1 MAINIK
7 ELFDADSDNIKVE
20 KTNYNFD
27 QVLANGGGPIGPK
40 GVQGTTG
47 NTGQK
52 GNEGDKGDKGDGG
65 QKGEQGASLNI
76 WDKDTTTIGSL
87 PIELLRPFNNPGPNE
102 LASRIIL
109 GDDTVNSATPSFTPS
124 ALLSLFLRADD
135 APNQLEFKLENT
147 NAALYNMRSD
157 YVSGIGTTLKIVG
170 SAAAVQGETVNMTIN
185 PGNNI
190 TLLGTTLDLN
200 ASGAIQ
206 ISSSSSSVTIEGDN
220 GVIVDGLSGD
230 ILVDNTTGSGNITA
244 STNEDLNL
252 NASAINVTASGGGTN
267 TDIAIAANDG
277 EVNIKALNG
286 NDVIIGNITGTDSV
300 YFAASNLIR
309 LSTNTEVEINTP
321 LIDMNAT
328 DNVTINA
335 NTGSTTISS
344 FNENNINTTNTGS
357 TNILN
362 APLNGGSNELRIANS
377 SKFKTESSLNTS
389 DNTVF
394 FSDLNGDHIGGDNFV
409 LDPNDVTSGD
419 GIKFKEG
426 GIRTYPQNPG
436 VDDGGALAAPNNGS
450 DDEYRTLSDYFYK
463 NSISL
468 DNTTVYQKFDST
480 GNSIDD
486 WLYTNATYTALDANT
501 AQTGGSSKS
510 QFGYVKNGHLI
521 NAFGS
526 IQVTKGGSQSWSFDS
541 DSSRYTVAIDLDSG
555 DEFPYIN
562 DLNRPIHVNVTTFGY
577 NYSTGGVGSGHG
589 TFFNGTGSNAN
600 ELNGPAHYTN
610 GGDLVSFKGLIR
622 PGENKIL
629 LLTEIQNQ
637 GDATTGN
644 GNHNDIYTTGL
655 PPTYFASLPAMF
667 LFNFSMPVRWNS
679 YNQLNKVGAGG

>member
-102 LASRIIL
+102 FASRIIL

-135 APNQLEFKLENT
+135 APNQLEFKLADV
-147 NAALYNMRSD
+147 NAALYNIRSE
-157 YVSGIGTTLKIVG
+157 YANGNGTTLKIVG
-170 SAAAVQGETVNMTIN
+170 SAAVVQGETVNMTIN

-190 TLLGTTLDLN
+190 TLLGSTLDLS
-200 ASGAIQ
+200 ASEAIQ
-206 ISSSSSSVTIEGDN
+206 ISSSGSNVIIEGDN
-220 GVIVDGLSGD
+220 GVTVDGQSGP
-230 ILVDNTTGSGNITA
+230 ILIDNTSGQDNIVL

-267 TDIAIAANDG
+267 TDISITANDG
-277 EVNIKALNG
+277 EVNIKALND

-344 FNENNINTTNTGS
+344 FSENNINTTNTGS

-362 APLNGGSNELRIANS
+362 APVNGGTNELRIGNS

-389 DNTVF
+389 DESIF
-394 FSDLNGDHIGGDNFV
+394 FSDLNGDHLGGDNFV

-419 GIKFKEG
+419 GIIFKEG
-426 GIRTYPQNPG
+426 GVRTYPQNPAQG
-436 VDDGGALAAPNNGS
+436 DGGALAAPNNGS

-468 DNTTVYQKFDST
+468 DNTTVYQRFDTT
-480 GNSIDD
+480 GVSVDD
-486 WLYTNATYTALDANT
+486 WLYANATYTTLDSAT
-501 AQTGGSSKS
+501 SQTGGSSKS
-510 QFGYVKNGHLI
+510 QFGYVKTGHLI

-526 IQVTKGGSQSWSFDS
+526 IQVTQGAGQSWFLDS
-541 DSSRYTVAIDLDSG
+541 DSSRYTVAIDLDCG

-577 NYSTGGVGSGHG
+577 NYGTGGIGSHG
-589 TFFNGTGSNAN
+589 TFFNGAGSGAT

-637 GDATTGN
+637 GDAGSST
-644 GNHNDIYTTGL
+644 GNHNDIFTTGL
-655 PPTYFASLPAMF
+655 PPTFFGSFSAMF

-679 YNQLNKVGAGG
+679 YNRLNKVGTGG

>member
-52 GNEGDKGDKGDGG
+52 GDEGDKGDKGDDG

-76 WDKDTTTIGSL
+76 WDKDTATIGSF
-87 PIELLRPFNNPGPNE
+87 PIEILRPFNNAGPNE

-157 YVSGIGTTLKIVG
+157 YASGIGTTLRIVG

-190 TLLGTTLDLN
+190 TLLGSTLDLN

-206 ISSSSSSVTIEGDN
+206 ISSSGSNVTIEGSN
-220 GVIVDGLSGD
+220 GVTVDGLGGD
-230 ILVDNTTGSGNITA
+230 ILIDNTAGAGNITLS
-244 STNEDLNL
+244 STEDLNL
-252 NASAINVTASGGGTN
+252 DASAINITANGGGTN
-267 TDIAIAANDG
+267 TDIAITSNDG
-277 EVNIKALNG
+277 EVNIKALNS
-286 NDVIIGNITGTDSV
+286 NDVLIGNITGTDSV
-300 YFAASNLIR
+300 YFAASSLIR
-309 LSTNTEVEINTP
+309 LNTNTEVEINTP
-321 LIDMNAT
+321 LIDLNANN
-328 DNVTINA
+328 DVTINA

-357 TNILN
+357 SNILN
-362 APLNGGSNELRIANS
+362 APLNGGSNDLRIANS
-377 SKFKTESSLNTS
+377 SKFKTEYSLNTS

-419 GIKFKEG
+419 GIRFKEG
-426 GIRTYPQNPG
+426 GVRTYPQNPQQG
-436 VDDGGALAAPNNGS
+436 DGGTLSAPNNGS
-450 DDEYRTLSDYFYK
+450 DNEYRTLSDYFYK

-468 DNTTVYQKFDST
+468 DNTTVYQRFDTT
-480 GNSIDD
+480 GTSIDD
-486 WLYTNATYTALDANT
+486 WLYANATYTALDAST
-501 AQTGGSSKS
+501 SQTGGSSKS
-510 QFGYVKNGHLI
+510 QFGYVKIGHLI

-541 DSSRYTVAIDLDSG
+541 DSSRYTIAIDLDSG

-577 NYSTGGVGSGHG
+577 NYGTAGIGSHG
-589 TFFNGTGSNAN
+589 TYFNGDGSSTAN
-600 ELNGPAHYTN
+600 FNGPAHYTN
-610 GGDLVSFKGLIR
+610 GADLVSFKGLIR

-637 GDATTGN
+637 GDVASN
-644 GNHNDIYTTGL
+644 NANHNDVYTTGL
-655 PPTYFASLPAMF
+655 PPTYFAALPAMF

-679 YNQLNKVGAGG
+679 YNQLNKVGLGG